1 MSSMPEW
8 WTVPYPEVSSA
19 RTATDYLD
27 AIGAGLSRYEDG
39 DMYVLATG
47 PQELIR
53 ADTPEEL
60 DTFVLG
66 FALAHLICERFGL
79 IGARP
84 GTAQA
89 AGPPDAIT
97 DEPQTLTAV
106 PDEPDAPPVAAVA
119 EVTDVAEVTE
129 VAVTDVADPVPDVP
143 PPDEPVAPVQTL
155 TAVADI
161 VEDDSDDDSEDG
173 SDNGSNE
180 PVAQARAGRR
190 RGRR

>member
-19 RTATDYLD
+19 KAATDYLD
-27 AIGAGLSRYEDG
+27 AIGAALSRYEDG
-39 DMYVLATG
+39 DMFVLATG

-89 AGPPDAIT
+89 AAAPPEAPT
-97 DEPQTLTAV
+97 EESQPLTAV
-106 PDEPDAPPVAAVA
+106 PDEPEAAAASDA
-119 EVTDVAEVTE
+119 
-129 VAVTDVADPVPDVP
+129 VPDVP
-143 PPDEPVAPVQTL
+143 PPDEPVGPTQTL

-161 VEDDSDDDSEDG
+161 GDGIADDDISDDDLPSDDLADEDA
-173 SDNGSNE
+173 DNGSQNE
-180 PVAQARAGRR
+180 PVAQGRAGRR